1 MSGFK
6 FPRLTLRGKRK
17 RKEEKRA
24 LQEQMERDE
33 LPQDGHTQDE
43 DDPGLANILE
53 TDMDANPES
62 NPLLLAREDR

>member
-33 LPQDGHTQDE
+33 VAQGGQAQDE
-43 DDPGLANILE
+43 DDSGLAN
-53 TDMDANPES
+53 S
-62 NPLLLAREDR
+62 Y

>member
-33 LPQDGHTQDE
+33 VPQGGHAQDE
-43 DDPGLANILE
+43 DDLGLDNVH
-53 TDMDANPES
+53 ANPES